1 MRSVNRDKLDKF
13 IVTLGLSIGIF
24 ALLFAP
30 IGFYLASEGVYNA
43 YLILDAIV
51 FIEMAVLIYICVM
64 TLFDIWSGCNE

>member
-1 MRSVNRDKLDKF
+1 VNRDKLDKF
-13 IVTLGLSIGIF
+13 IVTLGLSTAIF

-51 FIEMAVLIYICVM
+51 FIMLAILIYIAVM
-64 TLFDIWSGCNE
+64 TLFDIWRGCT